1 MYVFIHANIFVYA
14 CSNMRNHYTLT
25 HPNNDY
31 PEKYL
36 LSDDEIKK
44 LKALRFK

>member
-1 MYVFIHANIFVYA
+1 
-14 CSNMRNHYTLT
+14 MRSHYTLN
-25 HPNNDY
+25 HPKNDY
-31 PEKYL
+31 REKYL